1 MPPLLTGEVVHPVRG
16 ATCHPQQAQAGQ
28 PQQAAGQPQEAD
40 QNLRHLQAQ
49 GEVHTL
55 AQGYFG

>member
-16 ATCHPQQAQAGQ
+16 AAGHPQQAQADH
-28 PQQAAGQPQEAD
+28 PQQAAGQPQRPD
-40 QNLRHLQAQ
+40 QNLWHLQAQ